1 MTITTA
7 KRPAIAALRLTPL
20 ALAAVLLS
28 NECRADDWR
37 IAPTV
42 TLRETYSDN
51 LNNQNDT
58 LARSGFV
65 TDAGPAV
72 SVRKDGRR
80 LKLSANAE
88 YRRFVY
94 QHDDIPNVHDSETR
108 YQAAMKSE
116 LIDDFL
122 FLDAGASRA
131 RQTATAFGPLAA
143 NSFSSLNNID
153 IRTWSVSPSLRH
165 RFGTTAT
172 VMAQFTRDSVHSGQS
187 NAFGNTTGSSA
198 AISAVSG
205 PTFRELGWNLSYNR
219 QELSSTVGG
228 DSRSQTGNA
237 GLQWRMQPHL
247 NLTASAG
254 YDQFEYA
261 AFNQRTKGPS
271 WSLGFMW
278 APSSRTSVN
287 ATFGHRY
294 FGKTGSLLASHRTR
308 HSTWSLTY
316 SDAITTTR
324 AQFLLPATVDTAS
337 MLDNM
342 LRAAFPDPAERQ
354 LAVAAYMAATGLP
367 ASLPNTIN
375 YLSNRYIRNK
385 QLQGTALFRGARSDL
400 AISVFKDQRNAVS
413 LQQADSTLLPS
424 QLSTLND
431 NTRQRGASAN
441 AGYSLSSSTRAQ
453 ASLYAARVQ
462 SIDTGIANNIR
473 QLSLGLSRRF
483 DARTAGTL
491 DVRHS
496 TGRVGAFTNDK
507 YHENALVAT
516 LSVRY

>member
-20 ALAAVLLS
+20 ALAAMLLS

-80 LKLSANAE
+80 LKLSASAE

-122 FLDAGASRA
+122 FLDGGASRS
-131 RQTATAFGPLAA
+131 RQAASAFGPVTA

-153 IRTWSVSPSLRH
+153 VRTWSLSPSLRH
-165 RFGTTAT
+165 RFGSTA
-172 VMAQFTRDSVHSGQS
+172 VVAAQFTRDSVRSDRG
-187 NAFGNTTGSSA
+187 NAFGNTTGSST
-198 AISAVSG
+198 AINAMSG
-205 PTFRELGWNLSYNR
+205 PSFRELGWNLAYNR
-219 QELSSTVGG
+219 QELSSTIGG

-237 GLQWRMQPHL
+237 GLQWRLDPHL
-247 NLTASAG
+247 NLTANAG
-254 YDQFEYA
+254 YDKFEYP

-278 APSSRTSVN
+278 APSARTSVN

-308 HSTWSLTY
+308 HSSWSLSY

-337 MLDNM
+337 LIDSM
-342 LRAAFPDPAERQ
+342 LRTAYPDPTEREQ
-354 LAVAAYMAATGLP
+354 MVAAYMAATGLP
-367 ASLPNTIN
+367 PSLPNTIN
-375 YLSNRYIRNK
+375 YLSNRYARNK
-385 QLQGTALFRGARSDL
+385 HLQAGALFRGARTDL
-400 AISVFKDQRNAVS
+400 AVSVFKDQRNAVS
-413 LQQADSTLLPS
+413 LQQSDSTLLPS

-441 AGYSLSSSTRAQ
+441 ASYKLSSSTRAQ
-453 ASLYAARVQ
+453 ASLYAARIE
-462 SIDTGIANNIR
+462 SIDTGLINNLR
-473 QLSLGLSRRF
+473 QLSLGLNRRF
-483 DARTAGTL
+483 DAKTIGTL

-496 TGRVGAFTNDK
+496 TGRAGLFTSDK